1 MYTIPTSTNEASKI
15 SYPSQQQKQE
25 TLSSK
30 LISKQLDKQT
40 IQLNKKITQIL
51 QPIQKQ
57 SQLIKQL
64 QSQLK
69 QLQKQVS
76 QIQRVVRIKKKNKKR

>member
-1 MYTIPTSTNEASKI
+1 M
-15 SYPSQQQKQE
+15 QM
-25 TLSSK
+25 
-30 LISKQLDKQT
+30 
-40 IQLNKKITQIL
+40 L
-51 QPIQKQ
+51 QPLQKHIKSADKQ

-76 QIQRVVRIKKKNKKR
+76 QIQRAVSIGKENKKKT